1 MKLSVSTQSEWLEER
16 EQFAVLKDCGFDGTD
31 LSLERYFYKNGKFA
45 DIDAVTDEQIRDY
58 FTDLRREAERAGFV
72 ISQVHSQF
80 GGHPRS
86 YGHDI
91 EDIIKREIACIKAA
105 HYLGTKLCVIHPII
119 TPGRFYDYKL
129 QESFEQ
135 SVSFYRRLIPTLEE
149 YDVYACIE
157 NMWVCDPIY
166 GHICNTILSHA
177 DELVRMCDLLGD
189 RFRICLDIGHGLLT
203 GDDPVEM
210 VKTCGSRI
218 ACLHTHDNDGFS
230 DLHTFP
236 YAKYQVPYG
245 LSWRSLKTDWTAL
258 MRALRQVGYEGSLN
272 FEVSVPAPDPSVQRA
287 GLCYLSAIGRYL
299 STLFEG
305 SEG

>member
-1 MKLSVSTQSEWLEER
+1 MKLSVSTQRQWLEEK
-16 EQFAVLKDCGFDGTD
+16 EQFAVLKQCGFDGTD
-31 LSLERYFYKNGKFA
+31 FSLEPYFYKNGKFA
-45 DIDAVTDEQIRDY
+45 DIDKVTDEQIKEY
-58 FTDLRREAERAGFV
+58 FTALRLEAEKAGFE
-72 ISQVHSQF
+72 IEQVHSQF

-119 TPGRFYDYKL
+119 TPGRFYDFKL
-129 QESFEQ
+129 EESFNRSIE
-135 SVSFYRRLIPTLEE
+135 FYRRLIPTLEE

-177 DELVRMCDLLGD
+177 DEMVRMCDMLGEH
-189 RFRICLDIGHGLLT
+189 FRICLDVGHGLLT
-203 GDDPVEM
+203 GDDPVQM
-210 VKTCGSRI
+210 VKTCGKRI

-236 YAKYQVPYG
+236 FAQFQVPYG
-245 LSWRSLKTDWTAL
+245 LSWRPLKIDWAAFMKAL
-258 MRALRQVGYEGSLN
+258 KEVGYEGSLN
-272 FEVSVPAPDPSVQRA
+272 FEISVPAQSPEVQKA
-287 GLCYLSAIGRYL
+287 GLQYLSAIGKYL
-299 STLFEG
+299 SSIYEA
-305 SEG
+305 